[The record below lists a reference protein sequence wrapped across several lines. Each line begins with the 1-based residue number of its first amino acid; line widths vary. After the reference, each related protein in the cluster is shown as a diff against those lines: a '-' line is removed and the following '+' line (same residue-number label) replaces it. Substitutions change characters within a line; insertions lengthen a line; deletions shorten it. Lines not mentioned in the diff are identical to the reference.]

1 MTSKLTQNQSIEQP
15 SSAPISQPKPLILF
29 TGGGTGGHVYPN
41 LALVPEFRKR
51 GFDIA
56 YAGGEGNTIERRLAR
71 DAGIKYY
78 ALPTIK
84 LIRSIS
90 VDAVK
95 NNLKIPS
102 TLNKAV
108 ETASRIIENIKPD
121 CVFSKGGFVSLP
133 VVLAA
138 CKKHIPVFA
147 HESDYTLGLANKIAK
162 FKGATMLKANPKS
175 KFDGILVGMP
185 LRDTLTYHDKTSA
198 EKKLGINN
206 IFKKPVLLVL
216 GGSSGASAI
225 NDAIKANLKNLT
237 AKYYV
242 LHVTGKNKSER
253 CKACDYLQFEY
264 ADDIALFYTVCDIVL
279 SRAGA
284 TSVFEISA
292 INKRAVFVPLPKGAS
307 RGDQIFN
314 AALANEYGATVLRQD
329 SSFSDNLPR
338 SIETAL
344 QNPPMK
350 PINSDAN
357 GKIADIV
364 CAKLRRGE
372 KCIDKKPSPNGLR

>member
-15 SSAPISQPKPLILF
+15 SNAPISQPKPLILF

-71 DAGIKYY
+71 DARIKYY

-108 ETASRIIENIKPD
+108 ETASRIIEKIKPD

-147 HESDYTLGLANKIAK
+147 HESDLTLGLANKIAK
-162 FKGATMLKANPKS
+162 FKGATILKANPKS

-185 LRDTLTYHDKTSA
+185 LRDTLTYHDKTNA

-237 AKYYV
+237 LKYYV

-253 CKACDYLQFEY
+253 CKASDYLQFEY